1 MDKIVE
7 YDLEKTMILDI
18 YEIFKNIQ
26 YDKDLNNKILKAH
39 DELEEVF
46 KELYKEKTQYKRYF
60 FS

>member
-1 MDKIVE
+1 MDKIIE

-26 YDKDLNNKILKAH
+26 FDKDLNNKILKAY

-46 KELYKEKTQYKRYF
+46 KEL
-60 FS
+60 